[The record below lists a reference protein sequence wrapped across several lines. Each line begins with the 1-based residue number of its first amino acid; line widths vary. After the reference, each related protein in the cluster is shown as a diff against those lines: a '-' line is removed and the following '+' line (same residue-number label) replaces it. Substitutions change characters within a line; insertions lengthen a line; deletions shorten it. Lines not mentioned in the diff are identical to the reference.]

1 MEKMYPNGPN
11 ESKTTYLLE
20 TRVYVQRGIDSTDDR
35 KVLAL
40 FNALLPVSFLIV
52 VLTIVIII
60 RKKSKLVFIC
70 FCVFLG
76 GGGVKFNLYS
86 LIHRSRRY

>member
-20 TRVYVQRGIDSTDDR
+20 TRVYVQRGIDTTDDR
-35 KVLAL
+35 KDRKGLAL

-60 RKKSKLVFIC
+60 RRKSKLVFIC
-70 FCVFLG
+70 YFLG
-76 GGGVKFNLYS
+76 GGVLFN
-86 LIHRSRRY
+86 IT